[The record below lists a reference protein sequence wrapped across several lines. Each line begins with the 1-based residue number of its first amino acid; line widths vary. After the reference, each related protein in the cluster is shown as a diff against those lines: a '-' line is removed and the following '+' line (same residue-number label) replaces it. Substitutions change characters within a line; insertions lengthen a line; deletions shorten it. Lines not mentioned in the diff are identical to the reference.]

1 MYIFNKI
8 TVNPQLPKKIEK
20 LSEIS
25 GNVWW
30 SWNTEFL
37 KLFKKIDIDLW
48 EKIGK
53 NPVKFLKL
61 VDQERLEAIAEDP
74 EFLKEYSKNVNVE
87 IKGIA
92 SNRTYHVYD
101 RLTKDCINLKPD
113 VIIMLIGV
121 NDAWENYGPENY
133 PPLLRPMEP
142 HMKEIYRRIN
152 AELPGTQVL
161 YLMPFLIDAVEEKL
175 PFHKMLNEFR
185 ELLKRLALENGAKV
199 LDLFGGTGQL
209 GIEALSRG
217 AEKAVFVDS
226 SRKSLDVVKKNI
238 ELCRFTSQAQTFL
251 CDAAAFLRTTKEKF
265 DIVILDPPYHKN
277 LCISALELL
286 GDAVDDDAV
295 IICETQSDEELPENV
310 GRFVIDRIYSYSSI
324 KLTAYRVDN

>member
-1 MYIFNKI
+1 MRVITGQARGRKLISPEGYDVRPTTDKVKESLFNI
-8 TVNPQLPKKIEK
+8 IQ
-20 LSEIS
+20 
-25 GNVWW
+25 
-30 SWNTEFL
+30 F
-37 KLFKKIDIDLW
+37 
-48 EKIGK
+48 
-53 NPVKFLKL
+53 
-61 VDQERLEAIAEDP
+61 RL
-74 EFLKEYSKNVNVE
+74 
-87 IKGIA
+87 
-92 SNRTYHVYD
+92 
-101 RLTKDCINLKPD
+101 
-113 VIIMLIGV
+113 
-121 NDAWENYGPENY
+121 
-133 PPLLRPMEP
+133 
-142 HMKEIYRRIN
+142 
-152 AELPGTQVL
+152 
-161 YLMPFLIDAVEEKL
+161 
-175 PFHKMLNEFR
+175 
-185 ELLKRLALENGAKV
+185 NGATV
-199 LDLFGGTGQL
+199 LDLFAGSGQL

-324 KLTAYRVDN
+324 KLTAYRVDSEKE